1 MVLLR
6 TSALGKVMMS
16 GAGLHIL
23 AAPVQVDTGDTA
35 PPGKGEAVRVLHLAV
50 VGTEGFR

>member
-16 GAGLHIL
+16 RAGHHIL

-35 PPGKGEAVRVLHLAV
+35 PPGKSEAVRVLQLAV